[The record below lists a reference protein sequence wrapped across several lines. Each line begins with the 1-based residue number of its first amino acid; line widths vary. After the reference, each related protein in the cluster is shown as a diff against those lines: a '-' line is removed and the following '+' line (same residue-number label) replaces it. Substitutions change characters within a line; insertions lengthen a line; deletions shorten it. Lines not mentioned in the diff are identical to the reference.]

1 MISFSKYTDIV
12 SKIAKKLNVSKDVA
26 LAVLQKAQ
34 EKGVNPI
41 KWAQYITMLNNFVRI
56 VAEYVPEIEEEV
68 KVESVLKWTLSGS
81 TLSDAKKMRD
91 KVIKENPKYK
101 PIPDRDLHITL
112 ASGPKWKKMKEELKD
127 VPLPDPTFRMDFGEP
142 KLIEAGGRASWY
154 VKIRQQQ
161 ELKEYVIDLLQG
173 SPDSK
178 RIFHVS
184 LANLTGKVVD
194 SVAMVEEAQRDY
206 RAEYDKFQSSTKR
219 KKYRAELNKYNRQK
233 GTYGNK
239 DKKDASHK
247 NGKIVGFEDE
257 GENRGRSEKS
267 RIKGSV
273 RKPFNEKKYKQNKC

>member
-34 EKGVNPI
+34 EKGIDPI
-41 KWAQYITMLNNFVRI
+41 KWAAHITMLNNFVRI
-56 VAEYVPEIEEEV
+56 VAEYEPAIEEEIEV
-68 KVESVLKWTLSGS
+68 GNVLKWILSGK

-101 PIPDRDLHITL
+101 PISDKDLHITL
-112 ASGPKWKKMKEELKD
+112 ASGSKWKKMKEELKD
-127 VPLPDPTFRMDFGEP
+127 TPLPDPTFRMDFGEP
-142 KLIEAGGRASWY
+142 KLIEASGRASWY
-154 VKIRQQQ
+154 IKIRQQQ

-184 LANLTGKVVD
+184 LANLTGKVGD
-194 SVAMVEEAQRDY
+194 SVAMAEESKRDY

-273 RKPFNEKKYKQNKC
+273 RKPFNEKKYKQNK